1 MCGLSPRMRGTV
13 WQNTI
18 VPQLRRFIPADAGNG
33 DTNIHP
39 VGQLPVYPRGCGER
53 FYHPLQAIKQPGLSP
68 RMRGTGFGLLRT
80 APSGRFIPADA
91 GNGLLAQV
99 LVQVQPVYPRGCG
112 ERTLSLAACG
122 LNTGL
127 SPRMRGTVAQHTGVQ
142 VTARF
147 IPADAGNGRHQTPA
161 ANLETV
167 YPRGCGERYPSI
179 KEIVGPSGLS

>member
-1 MCGLSPRMRGTV
+1 
-13 WQNTI
+13 
-18 VPQLRRFIPADAGNG
+18 
-33 DTNIHP
+33 
-39 VGQLPVYPRGCGER
+39 
-53 FYHPLQAIKQPGLSP
+53 
-68 RMRGTGFGLLRT
+68 T

-179 KEIVGPSGLS
+179 KEIVGPSGLSPRMRGTVVLPLQCQRPQRFIPADAGNGFHHRPP